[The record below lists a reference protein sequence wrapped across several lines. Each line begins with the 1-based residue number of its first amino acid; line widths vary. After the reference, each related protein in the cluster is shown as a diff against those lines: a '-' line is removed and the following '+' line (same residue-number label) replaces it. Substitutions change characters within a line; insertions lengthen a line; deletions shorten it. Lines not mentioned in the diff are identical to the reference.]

1 MTNYEIIRELLP
13 TLSADEQAKIKAAL
27 DAQPGLSFADL
38 IGSEPIRV
46 SSALIAVA
54 SSSLRMVRG
63 KVYSVTSVRTA
74 IPLLMTFPTHF

>member
-13 TLSADEQAKIKAAL
+13 TLSA
-27 DAQPGLSFADL
+27 
-38 IGSEPIRV
+38 
-46 SSALIAVA
+46 LIAVA
-54 SSSLRMVRG
+54 SSSLRTVRG